1 MKLTNIGVSGCNI
14 FLVDN
19 NIIRKTSPSKEYN
32 ERLVRQYEKQ
42 KTFISDVPQ
51 LTTPKT
57 YSQGYDSGLFW
68 FDMEYVDAKLFN
80 EKFQQ
85 ISKNELDR
93 YIYTLLKF
101 IEKNIIESYYSQDE
115 TKIIL
120 SNKLESLKVNS
131 KYKELIDFI
140 LNYVHT
146 EQLELLPQGYC
157 HGDLTFSNILF
168 SGECIYLI
176 DFLDSYIESYV
187 MDLVKI
193 KQDVQHNW
201 YLHLLDTDASYITRI
216 HQIFMYIWN
225 KIEKRHPIVNTNLF
239 MILDVINFL
248 RIEPYIKNEQQLN
261 NLHRVI
267 GDMQIYEK
275 FNSSN
280 DG

>member
-1 MKLTNIGVSGCNI
+1 MKLANIGVSGCNI

-85 ISKNELDR
+85 ISKNELDG
-93 YIYTLLKF
+93 YVDTLLKF
-101 IEKNIIESYYSQDE
+101 IEKNITENYYSQDE

-131 KYKELIDFI
+131 KYKKLIDFI

-146 EQLELLPQGYC
+146 EQLELLPRGYC

-168 SGECIYLI
+168 SGERIYLI

-267 GDMQIYEK
+267 GDIQIYEK